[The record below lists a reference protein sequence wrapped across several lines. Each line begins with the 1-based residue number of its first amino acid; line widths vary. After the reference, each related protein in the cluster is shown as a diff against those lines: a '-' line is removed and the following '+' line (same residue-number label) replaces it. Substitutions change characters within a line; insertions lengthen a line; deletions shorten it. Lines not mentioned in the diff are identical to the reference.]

1 MSWTMAP
8 ILPPTRAKHPEVL
21 AAAVET
27 PRAEVVAAAA
37 SLARTAA
44 AADRAAVADLAA
56 TVDQVVADQVE
67 TNSVGHVPAR
77 VGPAVSLETVQTAAD
92 AATAE

>member
-1 MSWTMAP
+1 MMAP
-8 ILPPTRAKHPEVL
+8 IRPPTKARHLRVV

-27 PRAEVVAAAA
+27 PRAEVAAA

-77 VGPAVSLETVQTAAD
+77 VDQAVSLETVQTAAD